1 MIVRQRSI
9 GRWYRRATRSG
20 VHDAPMFGR
29 FLAICGW
36 LAKQARRPFG
46 GPLSALR
53 PWAPLVVAGLLLVL
67 AAMPIVVPML
77 QAQPEDVTV
86 QQILDSAVS
95 EPTGWIRLQGRVVP
109 LTESPADE
117 PGRYGLFVDEADTLQ
132 AIVVRSDGPITH
144 ADSTAITGHLTGA
157 IVVIEEDLPLEA
169 TVFGAPPAVVP
180 NLLVQLDG
188 AALPERVTWWP
199 LSILP
204 VLLAVVLI
212 VGAWAGY
219 PVFRPTS
226 EVDVVSSPLAPGERV
241 PAAFAG
247 RLGGSVRELSD
258 PGAMLIVVRPGP
270 DGNVLTAQ
278 PLSDDE
284 SPAPPPVRI
293 GGGWSRGRI
302 GWVYTVSEA
311 VPALRLRAESV
322 DATLLFAKTGERD
335 RVAGLVAVD
344 RD

>member
-1 MIVRQRSI
+1 
-9 GRWYRRATRSG
+9 
-20 VHDAPMFGR
+20 MFGR

-36 LAKQARRPFG
+36 LAMQTRRPFG
-46 GPLSALR
+46 GPLGALR
-53 PWAPLVVAGLLLVL
+53 PWAPLVVVALLLVL
-67 AAMPIVVPML
+67 AATPIVVPML

-86 QQILDSAVS
+86 QQIIDGDVS
-95 EPTGWIRLQGRVVP
+95 EPTGWVRLQGRVVP
-109 LTESPADE
+109 LTESPTDE
-117 PGRYGLFVDEADTLQ
+117 PGRYGLLVDAADTLE
-132 AIVVRSDGPITH
+132 AIVVRSDGPIPH
-144 ADSTAITGHLTGA
+144 ADSTAITGHLAGA
-157 IVVIEEDLPLEA
+157 IVAIEEDLPLEA

-180 NLLVQLDG
+180 HLVVQLDE
-188 AALPERVTWWP
+188 AALPERATWWP

-204 VLLAVVLI
+204 VLLAVALI

-247 RLGGSVRELSD
+247 RLGPTVRDLSD
-258 PGAMLIVVRPGP
+258 PGAALIVVRPGP
-270 DGNVLTAQ
+270 AGNVLTAQ
-278 PLSDDE
+278 PLPDDDR
-284 SPAPPPVRI
+284 PAPPPVPI

>member
-9 GRWYRRATRSG
+9 GRWYRRANRSG
-20 VHDAPMFGR
+20 VHHAPMFGR
-29 FLAICGW
+29 ILAICGW
-36 LAKQARRPFG
+36 LAMSVRRPFG
-46 GPLSALR
+46 GPLSAVR
-53 PWAPLVVAGLLLVL
+53 PWAPIVVAALLLVL
-67 AAMPIVVPML
+67 AALPIVVPVL

-86 QQILDSAVS
+86 QQILDNAVS
-95 EPTGWIRLQGRVVP
+95 EPNGWVRLQGRVVP
-109 LTESPADE
+109 LTESPTGE
-117 PGRYGLFVDEADTLQ
+117 PGDYGLLVDEADTLQ
-132 AIVVRSDGPITH
+132 AIVVRSDGQVTR
-144 ADSTAITGHLTGA
+144 AESTTVTGHLTGA
-157 IVVIEEDLPLEA
+157 IVAVEEELPLEA
-169 TVFGAPPAVVP
+169 TVFGAPPAIVP
-180 NLLVQLDG
+180 HLVMQLDA

-204 VLLAVVLI
+204 LLLAAALI

-241 PAAFAG
+241 PTAFAG
-247 RLGGSVRELSD
+247 RLGPTVRELSD
-258 PGAMLIVVRPGP
+258 PGAAVIVVRPGP
-270 DGNVLTAQ
+270 AGNVLTAQ

-284 SPAPPPVRI
+284 RPAPPPVPI
-293 GGGWSRGRI
+293 GGGGSRGRI

-344 RD
+344 RG

>member
-1 MIVRQRSI
+1 
-9 GRWYRRATRSG
+9 
-20 VHDAPMFGR
+20 MFGR

-36 LAKQARRPFG
+36 LAMQVRRPFG

-53 PWAPLVVAGLLLVL
+53 PWAPLVVAALLLVL
-67 AAMPIVVPML
+67 AAMPIVVPTL
-77 QAQPEDVTV
+77 QAQPEDATV
-86 QQILDSAVS
+86 EQILDNTIS
-95 EPTGWIRLQGRVVP
+95 EPTGWIRLVGRVVP
-109 LTESPADE
+109 LTESPTDE

-132 AIVVRSDGPITH
+132 AIVVRSDAPITH

-157 IVVIEEDLPLEA
+157 SVAVEEDLPLEA
-169 TVFGAPPAVVP
+169 TVFGAPPAIVP
-180 NLLVQLDG
+180 HLIVQLDP
-188 AALPERVTWWP
+188 AALPERTTWWP

-204 VLLAVVLI
+204 VLLAVALI

-247 RLGGSVRELSD
+247 RLGGSVRDLSD
-258 PGAMLIVVRPGP
+258 PGAALIVVRPGP
-270 DGNVLTAQ
+270 AATCSR
-278 PLSDDE
+278 PSR
-284 SPAPPPVRI
+284 SPTTRAPHRRPCRI

>member
-1 MIVRQRSI
+1 
-9 GRWYRRATRSG
+9 
-20 VHDAPMFGR
+20 MFGR

-36 LAKQARRPFG
+36 LAMKVGGPFT

-53 PWAPLVVAGLLLVL
+53 PWAPFVVAGLLLVL
-67 AAMPIVVPML
+67 AAAPIVAPL
-77 QAQPEDVTV
+77 FQAQPQDVTI
-86 QQILDSAVS
+86 QQILEGGVS
-95 EPTGWIRLQGRVVP
+95 EPSRWVRMQGRVVP

-117 PGRYGLFVDEADTLQ
+117 PGSYGLFVDAADTLQ
-132 AIVVRSDGPITH
+132 AIVVRSGEQIARAP
-144 ADSTAITGHLTGA
+144 STAITGHLAGA
-157 IVVIEEDLPLEA
+157 IVAVEEDLPLEA
-169 TVFGAPPAVVP
+169 TVFGAPPTIVP
-180 NLLVQLDG
+180 NLVVQLDD
-188 AALPERVTWWP
+188 AALPERVVLWP

-204 VLLAVVLI
+204 LLLAVVLV
-212 VGAWAGY
+212 VGAAVGY

-247 RLGGSVRELSD
+247 RLGPMVRELAD
-258 PGAMLIVVRPGP
+258 PGAALIVVRPGP
-270 DGNVLTAQ
+270 SGNVLTAQ

-284 SPAPPPVRI
+284 RPAPPPVPI

-311 VPALRLRAESV
+311 VPALRLRAESI

-335 RVAGLVAVD
+335 RVAGLIAVD

>member
-1 MIVRQRSI
+1 MHV
-9 GRWYRRATRSG
+9 RRA
-20 VHDAPMFGR
+20 
-29 FLAICGW
+29 
-36 LAKQARRPFG
+36 FG
-46 GPLSALR
+46 GPLSVLR
-53 PWAPLVVAGLLLVL
+53 PWAPLVVAALLLVL
-67 AAMPIVVPML
+67 AATPLIVPVL
-77 QAQPEDVTV
+77 QAQPEDVTI
-86 QQILDSAVS
+86 QKIIDNAVT
-95 EPTGWIRLQGRVVP
+95 EPTGWVRLRGKVVP
-109 LTESPADE
+109 LAESPTGE
-117 PGRYGLFVDEADTLQ
+117 PGRYGVFVDATDTLQ
-132 AIVVRSDGPITH
+132 AIVVRSDGPTPH
-144 ADSTAITGHLTGA
+144 AASTAITGHVTGA
-157 IVVIEEDLPLEA
+157 NVAVEGDLPHEA
-169 TVFGAPPAVVP
+169 TVFGAPPVVVP
-180 NLLVQLDG
+180 HLIVQLDE

-204 VLLAVVLI
+204 LLLAVALV

-241 PAAFAG
+241 PTAFAG
-247 RLGGSVRELSD
+247 RLGPSVRDLID
-258 PGAMLIVVRPGP
+258 PGAALIVVRPGP

-278 PLSDDE
+278 PLSDDDR
-284 SPAPPPVRI
+284 PAPQPVRI

-311 VPALRLRAESV
+311 VPALRLRAKDI